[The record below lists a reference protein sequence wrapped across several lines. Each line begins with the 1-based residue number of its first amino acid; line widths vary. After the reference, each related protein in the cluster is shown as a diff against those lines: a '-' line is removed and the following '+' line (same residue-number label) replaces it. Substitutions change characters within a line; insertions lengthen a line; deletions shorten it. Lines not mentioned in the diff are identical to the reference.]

1 MKKVIA
7 LLAAVIVLAGSV
19 EMTAAAA
26 TKACEHSSN
35 RRKEGED
42 TFETYTHYIKVGTST
57 SGNPILALCLVE
69 IKWHH
74 YSCVCNICQE
84 VIASDKEKVYELH
97 SMH

>member
-26 TKACEHSSN
+26 TTAYEHSSH
-35 RRKEGED
+35 RKEDVKD

-57 SGNPILALCLVE
+57 SGNPIFSLCLVE

-74 YSCVCNICQE
+74 YNRVCNICQE

>member
-19 EMTAAAA
+19 EMMAAAA
-26 TKACEHSSN
+26 TKACEHSSH
-35 RRKEGED
+35 RREEVTD
-42 TFETYTHYIKVGTST
+42 TIETYTHYIKVGTST
-57 SGNPILALCLVE
+57 SGNPIFSLCLVE

-74 YSCVCNICQE
+74 YNRVCNMCGKII
-84 VIASDKEKVYELH
+84 VSDKEKVYELH